1 MSGTPT
7 VVQNTDGDKV
17 MGVQHEDLSTT
28 DQVRAR
34 GRDRALGRIL
44 MIFNCLKHYTLQA
57 EVSLV
62 PLDATID
69 EQV

>member
-28 DQVRAR
+28 DQVR
-34 GRDRALGRIL
+34 GRDRVLGRIL
-44 MIFNCLKHYTLQA
+44 MILNCLKHYTLQA